1 MISLL
6 FKFDNL
12 ADYGAFVEE
21 LPWDRIVHDMQ
32 AGRQIRSLH
41 PVPIDWNVSNEV
53 APYSSPF
60 IPEGSQEVLEA
71 SFDDMIYKSGWRD
84 LRPDTPVGWATRD
97 YVGQIVITPWIRYS
111 FGDTN
116 TLVAN
121 LGGNQGAQNTI
132 DWLKNVSPTFQLDM
146 NCYYVNTENDI
157 WLAQVTLFAHSSSE
171 VGWGLTPSWA
181 IFEEGAEEYQV
192 GSVGVYRREV
202 TTNVPEGN
210 AWFYNQNRP
219 DIYWFRPGYP
229 ENEGPYGGEIITMPN
244 DWERDSTSM
253 KPLQAQ
259 FNTLGDFME
268 LKLKIDP
275 WSGRTPHGGLTSYL
289 DKIRSTNSPF
299 MIPLPIDSVKG
310 RTASITRPLYQHA
323 QLGGSSHWP
332 YMYVIGR
339 RPRTLN
345 NPGGIP
351 L

>member
-21 LPWDRIVHDMQ
+21 LPWNEIVHDMQ
-32 AGRQIRSLH
+32 AGRQTRSLH
-41 PVPIDWNVSNEV
+41 PVPIDWNLSNEV

-71 SFDDMIYKSGWRD
+71 SFDDMLYKSSWRD

-97 YVGQIVITPWIRYS
+97 YVGQIIITPWIRYR
-111 FGDTN
+111 FDDTN
-116 TLVAN
+116 TLMAT
-121 LGGNQGAQNTI
+121 LEQPTI
-132 DWLKNVSPTFQLDM
+132 EWLKNDTPTYRLKM
-146 NCYYVNTENDI
+146 NCYYVNTENDV
-157 WLAQVTLFAHSSSE
+157 WLAQVTLF
-171 VGWGLTPSWA
+171 GLLSLR
-181 IFEEGAEEYQV
+181 FEAWVDDDEEYQV
-192 GSVGVYRREV
+192 LSVGVYRRDV
-202 TTNVPEGN
+202 TTRVPAGN
-210 AWFYNQNRP
+210 EWFYNNNRP
-219 DIYWFRPGYP
+219 TIYWFRPGYP

-268 LKLKIDP
+268 LKLKIHP
-275 WSGRTPHGGLTSYL
+275 WSGRTPDGGLTGYL
-289 DKIRSTNSPF
+289 DRIRSTDSPF
-299 MIPLPIDSVKG
+299 MIPLPIDSIKG
-310 RTASITRPLYQHA
+310 RTASITRSPFQHA

-345 NPGGIP
+345 NPGGIS